1 MLKLLHAA
9 DLHLDRPFSSLD
21 PAQAALRRAEQR
33 ELPDRLCELANDEA
47 VDLVLLSGDL
57 FDGERVYR
65 ETAQA
70 LSAALGRIRARVFIA
85 PGNHDPYRPTS
96 PYALTDWP
104 ENVHVFTSPVPE
116 GVTLPE
122 LGCTVYGA
130 AFTQEHPDRSPLSG
144 FRAPQD
150 GLIHLMTLHGDALGG
165 DYGPIAP
172 ADVAESNLTYLAL
185 GHIHQCS
192 GLQRTGDVFWAYP
205 GCPEGHGFD
214 ETGEKGALLVTVDG
228 GSVTADFRPLCR
240 RRYEIVTADLTGA
253 ADALA
258 AVEALLPP
266 HTQDDV
272 YRILLT
278 GQYSMAP
285 GTLDRLSQSLA
296 SRFYALEVRDRTR
309 MPQDLWARAEE
320 DSLTGRFLRAMRE
333 RCDREPENETLQ
345 LAARFGL
352 AALERGEDVSP

>member
-21 PAQAALRRAEQR
+21 PAQAAACREEQR
-33 ELPDRLCELANDEA
+33 ELPDRLCDLANDEG

-65 ETAQA
+65 ETTQA
-70 LSAALGRIRARVFIA
+70 LAAALGRVRARVFIA

-104 ENVHVFTSPVPE
+104 DNVRVFTSPVPE
-116 GVTLPE
+116 GVCLAE

-144 FRAPQD
+144 FHAQQD
-150 GLIHLMTLHGDALGG
+150 DLIHLMTLHGDTLGG
-165 DYGPIAP
+165 DYGPVSP
-172 ADVAESNLTYLAL
+172 AEIAESGLTYLAL

-192 GLQRTGDVFWAYP
+192 GLQRAGNTFWAYP

-214 ETGEKGALLVTVDG
+214 ETGDKGALLVTVDG
-228 GSVTADFRPLCR
+228 GSVTAEFRSLCR
-240 RRYEIVTADLTGA
+240 RRYEILTADLTGA

-266 HTQDDV
+266 LTRSDV

-278 GQYSMAP
+278 GQYPMDAQTMERLRSALAP
-285 GTLDRLSQSLA
+285 
-296 SRFYALEVRDRTR
+296 RFYALEVRDHTR
-309 MPQDLWARAEE
+309 MPQDLWARAGE
-320 DSLTGRFLRAMRE
+320 DNLTGLFLRAMKE
-333 RCDREPENETLQ
+333 RCALDPENETLH